1 MTMSRSER
9 PSIHDVARIAGVS
22 AATVSKYLHGVK
34 TIKPTNMKN
43 IREAIDALGYR
54 LDPLAGDLRRERR
67 NILGLVVPDLENEF
81 FGAIACRMELLAE
94 AAGYSLSI
102 ASSHESEERELRLI
116 QRMDDWRVAGTI
128 LAPVRSERGLGAK
141 KMVELGM
148 DGVLLDRV
156 ESSDTHCTVSV
167 DNSGASASV
176 CRTLGEIGHC
186 HVLIIG
192 PSDVSKSARARL
204 NGFRNEAAQSFP
216 DMNIGVLVLDADA
229 DIFREELALYLKVEK
244 PTAVFS
250 LFQKGT
256 LIAITAFRR
265 LGLRCPE
272 DINLIG
278 FDDAEWMQVT
288 EPSVSVVVQPV
299 ARLAETAFK
308 TLLKILDTPNGTVK
322 LHLEECQLVLRG
334 SVSLPKTHQ
343 GRFAI
348 EVEPKLH
355 I

>member
-1 MTMSRSER
+1 MTMCRSER

-81 FGAIACRMELLAE
+81 FGAMACRIELLAE

-116 QRMDDWRVAGTI
+116 ERMGDWRVAGTI

-141 KMVELGM
+141 KMVDLGM

-156 ESSDTHCTVSV
+156 ESSGTHSTVSV
-167 DNSGASASV
+167 DNSGASAAV
-176 CRTLGEIGHC
+176 CRTLGEIGHS

-192 PSDVSKSARARL
+192 PSDVSKNVRARM
-204 NGFRNEAAQSFP
+204 NGFRNEAARSFP
-216 DMNIGVLVLDADA
+216 YMNIGVLVSDADA
-229 DIFREELALYLKVEK
+229 DADSFREKLALYLKVEK

-256 LIAITAFRR
+256 LIAMTAFRR

-288 EPSVSVVVQPV
+288 EPSVSAVVQPV
-299 ARLAETAFK
+299 TQLAETAFK
-308 TLLKILDTPNGTVK
+308 TLLKTLDTPNGTVK

-334 SVSLPKTHQ
+334 SVSSPK
-343 GRFAI
+343 
-348 EVEPKLH
+348 H
-355 I
+355 IKDVTQAR